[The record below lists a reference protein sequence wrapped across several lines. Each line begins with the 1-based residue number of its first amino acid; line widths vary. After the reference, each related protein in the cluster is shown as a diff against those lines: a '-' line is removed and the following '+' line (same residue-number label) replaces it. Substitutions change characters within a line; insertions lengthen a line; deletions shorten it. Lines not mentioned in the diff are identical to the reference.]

1 MTSDELLLISQN
13 DHVHIKIIVLIPEN
27 ENSDELSKAEILAV
41 FRQAWYE
48 AMTGKIIVLSQI
60 WEFLAN

>member
-27 ENSDELSKAEILAV
+27 ENKDEPSKAEVLAV
-41 FRQAWYE
+41 FR
-48 AMTGKIIVLSQI
+48 
-60 WEFLAN
+60 

>member
-1 MTSDELLLISQN
+1 MW
-13 DHVHIKIIVLIPEN
+13 VLIPEN

-41 FRQAWYE
+41 FCQAWYE
-48 AMTGKIIVLSQI
+48 VITGKIIALSQL